1 MMPKLAVLV
10 LGSAF
15 VPALAGPAS
24 AVAADGLAI
33 DRLGGFKGQCTSI
46 VVAGQPANCAGDGGV
61 VYMHLRNK
69 RTIWMVG
76 LADGRSALAF
86 IGESNRKVPMDGAV
100 LRLTRVR
107 AGDDPNTDPVPVT
120 GTCTYSAK
128 GTSPAALLCE
138 AIGDDGRSY
147 RLDFRAD
154 GTPFDLRQF

>member
-1 MMPKLAVLV
+1 MMPRLAVLL

-15 VPALAGPAS
+15 VPALAGPAA

-33 DRLGGFKGQCTSI
+33 DRLGGFKGECASLVI
-46 VVAGQPANCAGDGGV
+46 AGVPARCADDGGV

-86 IGESNRKVPMDGAV
+86 IGESTQKAPGNGSV
-100 LRLTRVR
+100 LQLTRVR
-107 AGDDPNTDPVPVT
+107 AGNDPNADPVPVT
-120 GTCTYSAK
+120 GTCTFSAK
-128 GTSPAALLCE
+128 GASPEALLCQ

-154 GTPFDLRQF
+154 GTPFSLKQF